1 MKGLV
6 TVWPNLLTTTGVRR
20 ELTWSDM
27 FGHLS
32 ERVAFKGD
40 RQHPGWSPSTFQGDK
55 RGRDQVERCHAL
67 VLDVDGT
74 WTLDGAEDGFGGF
87 YGLIHTS
94 KSHTLTQHRFRIVL
108 PLTRPV
114 SAEEYDGLWRR
125 LDDRWPGR
133 FDGNAKD
140 PSRFWYLPGVLDDES
155 PFAAVLLDGHPMDPD
170 EWLERPEPVDQH
182 HSEVPTFK
190 PSTSVEERARRYLAK
205 MDPAISG
212 SGGHAATWAA
222 ALALHGF
229 GLGEQQIFDMLRS
242 EYNPRCSPPWSDKE
256 LRHKARQASQ
266 RANAPSG
273 FIVGRDGPQDA
284 FSGPDPYEHPS
295 AAREASQG
303 PPDVTMTV
311 TGVSD
316 ITPDQP
322 AWQRYGVRTM
332 GQTMRAVWDACQP
345 KADAP
350 RCGSGHFLV
359 DKLIGGYRREMITA
373 LAAQTSWGKSSWALA
388 AVDEAHA
395 HGQRVLLVS
404 GEDAE
409 VLYGKRMA
417 ARKSDISAIRLRDE
431 KLTEDEMAKLMLA
444 VNGAQDVPWFLDGRG
459 RSAEFCARAIEAI
472 LAEEQYDLVIVDYL
486 QTFSAKAQDRRNEVS
501 KVGRLFSDAIK
512 RGGASGLLLSQVKRT
527 DGRRPKKEDI
537 KESGDIE
544 NAAEHVLV
552 GWVEES
558 KDEDTQR
565 LKRTRYLA
573 VEKNKDGP
581 VYIDPPIFLPF
592 NDYTASFRKI
602 ESAQQAEAY
611 EHEETAPPSNRDDGY
626 RF

>member
-1 MKGLV
+1 MKGFV
-6 TVWPNLLTTTGVRR
+6 TVWPNLPTTAGSRR
-20 ELTWSDM
+20 EVTWEDM

-40 RQHPGWSPSTFQGDK
+40 RQHPGWSPATYRGEK
-55 RGRDQVERCHAL
+55 RGRDNVERCYAL

-74 WTLDGAEDGFGGF
+74 WTLDGAEEAFAGF

-94 KSHTLTQHRFRIVL
+94 KSHTPTQHRFRVVL
-108 PLTRPV
+108 PLSRHV
-114 SAEEYDGLWRR
+114 EAHEYDGLWRR
-125 LDDRWPGR
+125 MDDRWPGR
-133 FDGNAKD
+133 LDGNAKD

-155 PFAAVLLDGHPMDPD
+155 LFASILLDGSPLDPD
-170 EWLERPEPVDQH
+170 EWLERPEPVEQH
-182 HSEVPTFK
+182 YSAPPRLQPATN
-190 PSTSVEERARRYLAK
+190 VEERARRYLAR

-229 GLGEQQIFDMLRS
+229 GLDEGQIFDMLRS
-242 EYNPRCSPPWSDKE
+242 EYNPRCQPPWSDRE

-266 RANAPSG
+266 RSNAPSG
-273 FIVGRDGPQDA
+273 FILERDGGQDA
-284 FSGPDPYEHPS
+284 FSPADPYRHPHQ
-295 AAREASQG
+295 EPGPPQG
-303 PPDVTMTV
+303 PPGVTMTV

-316 ITPDQP
+316 TTPADP
-322 AWQRYGVRTM
+322 AWVRYGVRTM
-332 GQTMRAVWDACQP
+332 NQTMRAVWDACQP
-345 KADAP
+345 KDDVP

-388 AVDEAHA
+388 AVEEAHKN
-395 HGQRVLLVS
+395 GQRVLLVS

-417 ARKSDISAIRLRDE
+417 ARTADISAIRLRDE
-431 KLTEDEMAKLMLA
+431 RLTDEEMTKLVLA
-444 VNGAQDVPWFLDGRG
+444 VSTAQDVPWFLDGRG
-459 RSAEFCARAIEAI
+459 RSAEFCARAISAI
-472 LAEEQYDLVIVDYL
+472 LTEEQYDLVIVDYL

-512 RGGASGLLLSQVKRT
+512 RGGAAGLLLSQVKRT

-552 GWVEES
+552 GWIEET
-558 KDEDTQR
+558 KADGAER
-565 LKRTRYLA
+565 LERTRYLA

-581 VYIDPPIFLPF
+581 VHIDPPIFLPF
-592 NDYTASFRKI
+592 NEYTASFRRI
-602 ESAQQAEAY
+602 ESARDAEAY
-611 EHEETAPPSNRDDGY
+611 EEAAL
-626 RF
+626 